1 MSHTAGN
8 MDAVFEAV
16 DRCDFSLAS
25 LVAAAHDL
33 NLILQK
39 VSTQWQ
45 REHRSGLTSLRIGI
59 LRTPCFSRSSLLRGA

>member
-16 DRCDFSLAS
+16 DGCDLALAS

-33 NLILQK
+33 NLILRK

-45 REHRSGLTSLRIGI
+45 R
-59 LRTPCFSRSSLLRGA
+59 